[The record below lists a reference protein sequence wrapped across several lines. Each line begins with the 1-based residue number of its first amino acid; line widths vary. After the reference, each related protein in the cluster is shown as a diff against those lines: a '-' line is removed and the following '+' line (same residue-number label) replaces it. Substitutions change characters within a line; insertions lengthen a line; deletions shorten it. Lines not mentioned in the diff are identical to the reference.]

1 MSSTNKGS
9 FLFIFS
15 KGDHIIKKYKKWKD
29 WQKRCIN
36 SRFHKFLVLIGFVHS
51 PSFEAFIT
59 RDERGRIAKF
69 LIDET
74 INKYHYY
81 EIDLNTIEKIKK
93 ILSETDRKTILSND
107 GAIEIHRTYSE

>member
-29 WQKRCIN
+29 WQKHCIN
-36 SRFHKFLVLIGFVHS
+36 SWFYKFLVLIGFMRS
-51 PSFEAFIT
+51 PSFEAFIA

-69 LIDET
+69 LVDET
-74 INKYHYY
+74 AHKYHW
-81 EIDLNTIEKIKK
+81 EIELNTIEELMK
-93 ILSETDRKTILSND
+93 ILSETDRKTIFSQD
-107 GAIEIHRTYSE
+107 GTIEIYDTYRE

>member
-36 SRFHKFLVLIGFVHS
+36 SRFYKFLVLIGFMRS
-51 PSFEAFIT
+51 PSFEAFIA

-69 LIDET
+69 LVDET
-74 INKYHYY
+74 SNEYHYY
-81 EIDLNTIEKIKK
+81 EIDLNTIEELMK
-93 ILSETDRKTILSND
+93 ILSETDRKTIFSND
-107 GAIEIHRTYSE
+107 GAIEIHHTYSE